1 MGIIE
6 YYTKVIENMGLTV
19 SEDGYIYVVDGKE
32 KSLVMSNG
40 KPLVLPT
47 KDHIESIYTKDE
59 DGNPVIS
66 KLLFNPLNE
75 DVVKGDSE
83 SFKKIK
89 NIVEYKLGHLLFAA
103 GELLLTLGS
112 DKKLQGK
119 TNLEINK
126 FLSKLNK
133 ANNQGIKAIIDDKS
147 LDHWC
152 NIYKN
157 CLAKSDKAVSVFVK
171 KKGRVDD
178 VNYIRVATLSSNIY
192 EALSNATQ
200 EVSVYGVKLRNKD
213 IIVFKL
219 VFEYLIEGIEDE
231 GILSIGSNN
240 GEAPAFLALFSVYLR
255 VMEKINKVFKYLTHV
270 DKKTCEHYKVDNL
283 MTEEELEDISGYKSE
298 LSMIPNETDLSRT
311 VAKTNRATI
320 GGVDASV
327 INKPTSTHTYPTTPV
342 AMNQEPQGA
351 SDPLMKALYGQPQ
364 AQVQVPVQPQA
375 IGLNVIPMQQPVY
388 QAPMYQQPAM
398 MQPVISNPAS
408 YYQPQAQPV
417 GLNTVAPN
425 TTFIGGSVGFGN

>member
-1 MGIIE
+1 MSIIE
-6 YYTKVIENMGLTV
+6 YYTQVIENMGLTV
-19 SEDGYIYVVDGKE
+19 SEDGYIYVVDGKD

-47 KDHIESIYTKDE
+47 KDHIESIYSKDE
-59 DGNPVIS
+59 DGNPVIT

-157 CLAKSDKAVSVFVK
+157 CLAKSEKAINIFVK
-171 KKGRVDD
+171 KKGKVDD
-178 VNYIRVATLSSNIY
+178 VNYVRVATLSSNIY
-192 EALSNATQ
+192 EALSNATT
-200 EVSVYGVKLRNKD
+200 EISVYGVKLRNKD
-213 IIVFKL
+213 ITVFKS

-240 GEAPAFLALFSVYLR
+240 GEAPAFLSLFSIYLR
-255 VMEKINKVFKYLTHV
+255 VMDKINKVFKYLTHV

-283 MTEEELEDISGYKSE
+283 MTEEQLEDITGFKSE

-311 VAKTNRATI
+311 VAKANRPTI
-320 GGVDASV
+320 GGLDTSV
-327 INKPTSTHTYPTTPV
+327 INKPTQQAYPTTPV
-342 AMNQEPQGA
+342 TMNQPQQQAGG
-351 SDPLMKALYGQPQ
+351 DPLMKALYGQPTQPVMQQ
-364 AQVQVPVQPQA
+364 AMAPQP
-375 IGLNVIPMQQPVY
+375 IGLNSIPMQQPVY
-388 QAPMYQQPAM
+388 NMPMYQQPM

-408 YYQPQAQPV
+408 YYQQPVQPV
-417 GLNTVAPN
+417 GLNTAPN